1 MLRKLL
7 IENYALIDRLDIS
20 FNAGFS
26 TITGETGSGKSILLG
41 ALSLV
46 LGKRADKTAMRDKES
61 KCIVEAEWDLSAYD
75 LEGFFTENDWDFDP
89 LCIIRREIT
98 PSGKSRAFVNDSP
111 VNLTALTQLSA
122 RLLDVHSQHQNAR
135 LHDAEFQ
142 LALLDSYGGSESL
155 LLDYQV
161 EYGTYRDLKIELE
174 SLEREQREA
183 ARELDYNQFLLG
195 ELEQARLSDIDI
207 NTLEGEKE
215 ERIHAERIGEGL
227 GEITAILDEEDRGV
241 LALVRRA
248 LRVSEELS
256 TYSSRF
262 EEIRDRMRS
271 VFLELEDLQSEIPGL
286 EEGVDSDPVRLIEL
300 EERLD
305 GIYRLQAKHQVND
318 VESLRELEERLRQ
331 RVSGFVSN
339 EARME
344 EIRRLLA
351 ASQSTLEK
359 RSGELSA
366 ERRKTIPVL
375 TGKIEKDLM
384 RLGMPRARI
393 EVRLEE
399 TSDFTP
405 TGTDRIELLFSSN
418 PGQEPRSLSKVASGG
433 EISRIM
439 LVLKAVLARRK
450 KLPTLIFDEIDTGVS
465 GEVSDQMGAIMKEMS
480 RDLQVISITHIPQI
494 AAKGVT
500 HYKVYKELGDTST
513 ETRIA
518 VLEGGDRVNEL
529 AEMLSGKRKGESARK
544 HAEELLRSEGDNP

>member
-20 FNAGFS
+20 FNPGFS

-46 LGKRADKTAMRDKES
+46 LGKRADKAAIRDMES
-61 KCIVEAEWDLSAYD
+61 KCIVEAEWDLSAFD
-75 LEGFFTENDWDFDP
+75 LQGFFLENDWDYDP

-98 PSGKSRAFVNDSP
+98 PTGKSRAFVNDSP
-111 VNLTALTQLSA
+111 VNLNALGQLSA

-135 LHDAEFQ
+135 LHDPEFQ

-155 LLDYQV
+155 LLDYQAA
-161 EYGTYRDLKIELE
+161 YRNYRELKGELE
-174 SLEREQREA
+174 TLEREQVVA

-195 ELEQARLSDIDI
+195 ELEQAQLAEIDLK
-207 NTLEGEKE
+207 TLEGEKE
-215 ERIHAERIGEGL
+215 ERKHAERISEGL
-227 GEITAILDEEDRGV
+227 GEITSLLDEEDRGV
-241 LALVRRA
+241 LPLVRRA
-248 LRVSEELS
+248 LRISEELS
-256 TYSSRF
+256 SYSPRF
-262 EEIRDRMRS
+262 EGIRDRMRS
-271 VFLELEDLQSEIPGL
+271 AFLELEDIQSELPGL
-286 EEGVDSDPVRLIEL
+286 EEGMVSDPSRLIEL

-318 VESLRELEERLRQ
+318 LESLRQLEERLRQ
-331 RVSGFVSN
+331 RVLGFESK
-339 EARME
+339 ELRIE
-344 EIRRLLA
+344 EIRQQIGSSRNR
-351 ASQSTLEK
+351 LEK
-359 RSGELSA
+359 LAGDLST
-366 ERRKTIPVL
+366 ERKRTVPML
-375 TGKIEKDLM
+375 TDKIEKDLM

-393 EVRLEE
+393 EVVLDKA
-399 TSDFTP
+399 SDFTP

-418 PGQEPRSLSKVASGG
+418 PGQEPRSLRKVASGG

-450 KLPTLIFDEIDTGVS
+450 RLPTLIFDEIDTGVS

-494 AAKGVT
+494 AAKGGT
-500 HYKVYKELGDTST
+500 HYKVYKELGDAST

-518 VLEGGDRVNEL
+518 VLEGKDRVNEL
-529 AEMLSGKRKGESARK
+529 AEMLSGKRKGDSARK
-544 HAEELLRSEGDNP
+544 HAEELLRTEGDNP